1 MINSVTMP
9 AVTKALVAALIASL
23 TLPPVAEPK
32 LVAKYALAHVDA
44 TSWAGAQIRAFD
56 GSV

>member
-1 MINSVTMP
+1 MP